1 MKARPPVVGLQGLKQ
16 FVPATMAEAVMSIHQ
31 QSGSCDEWRDVHP
44 SAWFGRGLRNVDLEF
59 GTSGSVVLG
68 KVLYP
73 VGFREVFGQPS
84 RPEVIHQRPILGDVL
99 VSL

>member
-16 FVPATMAEAVMSIHQ
+16 FVPATMAEAVVSIHQ
-31 QSGSCDEWRDVHP
+31 QSGSCDEWRNIHP

-59 GTSGSVVLG
+59 RSLGSVVLG
-68 KVLYP
+68 KVLYS
-73 VGFREVFGQPS
+73 VGFSEVFGQPS
-84 RPEVIHQRPILGDVL
+84 SPEVIHQRPILGDVL